1 MANTDIFAETV
12 ARMRTAQK
20 AYFKNRTAS
29 SLSDAKKLEY
39 EVDVML
45 LDRAPTNVA
54 VAAETGIQAK
64 LFG

>member
-1 MANTDIFAETV
+1 MTSHDTFAATV

-20 AYFKNRTAS
+20 AYFKKRTDSCLTA
-29 SLSDAKKLEY
+29 AKDLEF

-45 LDRAPTNVA
+45 RDIAPSNVV